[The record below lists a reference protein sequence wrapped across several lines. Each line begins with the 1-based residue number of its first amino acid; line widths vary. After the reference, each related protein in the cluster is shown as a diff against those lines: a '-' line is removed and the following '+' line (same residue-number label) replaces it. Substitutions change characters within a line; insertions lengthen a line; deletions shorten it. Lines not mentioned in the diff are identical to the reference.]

1 MLFRDVFCRHS
12 VSTHHLKKTHLA
24 FALVLGGCL
33 LFSTIPAVYG
43 FIAWEHQDF
52 PELDTLIKKV
62 HDKHWIIHYSYADN
76 CPPEEKNNGDVLTAA
91 ISKALRTWLQP
102 LRDYTK
108 KPIVD
113 DFRYHL
119 SADWNAADLGVIF
132 HCHIGADTAFVSV
145 GETPGINMRSR
156 IHVTRTFMNSLVHEM
171 GHVFGLADTY
181 LLQRDKGK
189 GLDTGG
195 IDKTRG
201 AQPTSVMSG
210 NIPLLGLEAHA
221 DAELHGL
228 FPLGVD
234 DINGIVWLYKHIYE
248 GQPLKDCFF
257 PEYELEE
264 FPVGC
269 CPKYPLIFELKYG
282 STLNVNLINAKEW
295 NAKEWYA
302 LRIIEEDQNL
312 DVNAQDRD
320 GMTALHYAV
329 ILELDKV
336 VKELLA
342 HKDIIPYLRNKQG
355 HSALQIA
362 RENKLDRMITLLLR
376 HPLTLP
382 VNPKGKL
389 AMTWGHLK
397 KQY

>member
-24 FALVLGGCL
+24 FALVLVGCL
-33 LFSTIPAVYG
+33 LFSIIPAVYG

-52 PELDTLIKKV
+52 PKLDTLIKKV
-62 HDKHWIIHYSYADN
+62 HENHWVIHYSYADN
-76 CPPEEKNNGDVLTAA
+76 CPPEARNNDAALTAA

-132 HCHIGADTAFVSV
+132 HCHIGSSTAFVSV
-145 GETPGINMRSR
+145 GETPGINKRGGT
-156 IHVTRTFMNSLVHEM
+156 HVTRTFMKVLVHEM

-181 LLQRDKGK
+181 LLERDKGK

-195 IDKTRG
+195 IDRTRG
-201 AQPTSVMSG
+201 AQPASVMSG
-210 NIPLLGLEAHA
+210 NTPLLGLEVHA

-257 PEYELEE
+257 PDYEFEE

-269 CPKYPLIFELKYG
+269 RPKFPLIFELKYG
-282 STLNVNLINAKEW
+282 STLNNAKE
-295 NAKEWYA
+295 KYA

-312 DVNAQDRD
+312 DVNAQDTD

-329 ILELDKV
+329 MQESTKV
-336 VKELLA
+336 VRQLLT

-362 RENKLDRMITLLLR
+362 RENKLDFMIKLLLR

>member
-24 FALVLGGCL
+24 FTLVLVGCL
-33 LFSTIPAVYG
+33 LFSFAPAAPG

-52 PELDTLIKKV
+52 PNLDTLIKKV
-62 HDKHWIIHYSYADN
+62 HDKHWVIHYSYADN
-76 CPPEEKNNGDVLTAA
+76 CPPEARNNDAALTAA
-91 ISKALRTWLQP
+91 MSKALRTWLQP

-113 DFRYHL
+113 DFRYQL

-132 HCHIGADTAFVSV
+132 HCHIAASTAFLSV
-145 GETPGINMRSR
+145 GETPGINKRGDT
-156 IHVTRTFMNSLVHEM
+156 HVTRTFMNVLVHEM
-171 GHVFGLADTY
+171 GHVFGLQDTY
-181 LLQRDKGK
+181 LLHRDKGK

-195 IDKTRG
+195 LDRTRS
-201 AQPTSVMSG
+201 AQPASVMSL
-210 NIPLLGLEAHA
+210 NIPLFTLERARA

-257 PEYELEE
+257 PDYEFEE

-269 CPKYPLIFELKYG
+269 RPKFPLIFELKYG
-282 STLNVNLINAKEW
+282 STLNNAKE
-295 NAKEWYA
+295 KYA
-302 LRIIEEDQNL
+302 LRIIEEDEGL
-312 DVNAQDRD
+312 DVNPQDAD

-329 ILELDKV
+329 MQESTKV
-336 VKELLA
+336 VRQLLA

-362 RENKLDRMITLLLR
+362 RENKLDFMIKLLLR

>member
-1 MLFRDVFCRHS
+1 MPFRCLFYRPS
-12 VSTHHLKKTHLA
+12 VATHRLKKTHFA
-24 FALVLGGCL
+24 FTLVLVGCL
-33 LFSTIPAVYG
+33 LFSIIPAVYG

-132 HCHIGADTAFVSV
+132 HCHIGSSTAFVSV
-145 GETPGINMRSR
+145 GETPGINMRR
-156 IHVTRTFMNSLVHEM
+156 GDMRVTRMFMNELVHEM

-181 LLQRDKGK
+181 LLERDKGK

-195 IDKTRG
+195 IDRTRG
-201 AQPTSVMSG
+201 SQPTSVMSV
-210 NIPLLGLEAHA
+210 NIPLWGLEVHR

-234 DINGIVWLYKHIYE
+234 DINGTIWLYKHIYE

-257 PEYELEE
+257 PDYEFEE

-269 CPKYPLIFELKYG
+269 RPKFPLIFELKYG
-282 STLNVNLINAKEW
+282 STIN

-302 LRIIEEDQNL
+302 LRIIGEDQNL
-312 DVNAQDRD
+312 DVNAQDTD

-329 ILELDKV
+329 MLELDKV

-342 HKDIIPYLRNKQG
+342 QKNIKPFLHNQHG

-362 RENKLDRMITLLLR
+362 RENKLDRIITLLLR

-389 AMTWGHLK
+389 ATSWGHLK
-397 KQY
+397 KRY

>member
-24 FALVLGGCL
+24 FALVLVGCL
-33 LFSTIPAVYG
+33 LFSIIPAVYG
-43 FIAWEHQDF
+43 FIALEHQDF
-52 PELDTLIKKV
+52 PNLDTLIKKV
-62 HDKHWIIHYSYADN
+62 HDKHWVIHYSYADN
-76 CPPEEKNNGDVLTAA
+76 CPPEARNNDAALTAA
-91 ISKALRTWLQP
+91 MSKALRTWLQP

-113 DFRYHL
+113 DFRYQL

-132 HCHIGADTAFVSV
+132 HCHIGSSTAFVSV
-145 GETPGINMRSR
+145 GETPGINMRHGT
-156 IHVTRTFMNSLVHEM
+156 HVKWTFMESLVHEM
-171 GHVFGLADTY
+171 GHVFGLQDTY
-181 LLQRDKGK
+181 LLHRDKGK

-195 IDKTRG
+195 LDRTRG
-201 AQPTSVMSG
+201 AQPASVMSG
-210 NIPLLGLEAHA
+210 NIPLLGLEVHA

-248 GQPLKDCFF
+248 GLPVADCFF
-257 PEYELEE
+257 PDYEFEE

-282 STLNVNLINAKEW
+282 STLNNAKE
-295 NAKEWYA
+295 KYA
-302 LRIIEEDQNL
+302 LRIIEEDEGL
-312 DVNAQDRD
+312 DVNPQDAD

-329 ILELDKV
+329 MQESTKV
-336 VKELLA
+336 VRQLLA

-362 RENKLDRMITLLLR
+362 RENKLDFMIKLLLR